1 MKISKNDKF
10 DIGADKAFIDQI
22 KQDILLKFIDYE
34 IKFEIYKVVYTY
46 KTVRGNKKEN
56 YKYLI
61 ASDDTDA
68 RIKFLDHIKKFN
80 EEKPYRAI
88 SNVKILDVVYTA
100 DVLK

>member
-10 DIGADKAFIDQI
+10 DIGADKAFIDKI
-22 KQDILLKFIDYE
+22 KHDILLKFIDCE
-34 IKFEIYKVVYTY
+34 MRFLIYKVIYTY
-46 KTVRGNKKEN
+46 KTIRGNLKEN

-61 ASDDTDA
+61 AEDDADA
-68 RIKFLDHIKKFN
+68 IVKFLDYIKKSN